1 MMHKIVDKV
10 MESQITIF
18 FFNARMGK
26 LKLDQTFFMVSVCL

>member
-10 MESQITIF
+10 MESQITI